1 MIADEIRNLQPGESL
16 NLDLA
21 HILDEFAGGNA
32 DKVTDAMTAL
42 QDLAIA
48 SGCLLHH
55 QEMRDIYVV
64 KGPTAEADRA

>member
-16 NLDLA
+16 NLDLGR
-21 HILDEFAGGNA
+21 ILGEFAGG
-32 DKVTDAMTAL
+32 DPEKLTDAMTAL
-42 QDLAIA
+42 QDLADA

-55 QEMRDIYVV
+55 QEMRDIYVA

>member
-16 NLDLA
+16 NLDLGR
-21 HILDEFAGGNA
+21 ILQEFAGGDP
-32 DKVTDAMTAL
+32 DKTEGAMTTL
-42 QDLAIA
+42 QNLADA
-48 SGCLLHH
+48 NGCILNH